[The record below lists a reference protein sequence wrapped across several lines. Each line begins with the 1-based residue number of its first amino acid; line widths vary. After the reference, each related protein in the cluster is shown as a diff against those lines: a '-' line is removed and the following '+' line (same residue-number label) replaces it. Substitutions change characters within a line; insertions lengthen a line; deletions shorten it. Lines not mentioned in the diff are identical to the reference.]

1 MALPRSSL
9 PPYANQSFLSPGAA
23 EQYSLAQQLFFKYN
37 PATLQRQLFE
47 DLLKDEQFKALE
59 RQQQIEALQTRKE
72 NLDSL
77 LARYRETGA
86 GPSGSAKLA
95 VGSRTATGRG
105 GAGRGGAGGGG
116 VGDNLD
122 FLSDMTRN
130 EIDRAEAAQKG
141 ALLAEDLLDE
151 YDRKPRQFE
160 IFEGDFVAGLDRKY
174 RTGAPA
180 PADLALELNQAFY
193 ETAGR
198 MAGTLDQATP
208 EQRAKAASDFYYKLR
223 RRYPQ
228 LLTPQNGVLSADA
241 MEVLDTIDTVYQTDG
256 FLTQNITAGMEPANV
271 VEQRRQVLRQSLLA
285 SQGIGVQPFEARGR
299 ELLGTLTAEQKD
311 LNKDGK
317 VSADEEA
324 AAVKRTM
331 EQARKELGI
340 AEPLTDEEALLLSRY
355 TNMLADDGRVSE
367 EEQKAFGADFEA
379 AKAAFEKGRRVENLP
394 RGAAPFYDESYLRL
408 LSERAGISAQEAE
421 LIGTGETPAQA
432 AARRALGDIQMP
444 QVPPEALE
452 AARAAGGPLAA
463 DALPFALKRF
473 TAASG
478 AIAPE
483 SPVERFAQKLIDAD
497 IAKRPTF
504 QDFAQQVGKKYFDD
518 PNKRREA
525 LAYYGA
531 YFHALDTRGTT
542 LDEQQLSGEYAK
554 ELERQEREARKKEKA
569 LERSVE
575 KDKELGFGVAG
586 PMTERVPVTVP
597 KPTTDITVEREP
609 KERDFFLRSLFER
622 DARDVGGEGGK
633 GGRERVERPPRTS
646 APATVSDGLPS
657 DAEIDLLPEEG
668 TPPSPPLPPSPPS
681 QPAAGTPPVMTAEQ
695 MAVAELAA
703 PAQVGLTDQQKVQL
717 LLMRKQLEEKQRQA
731 EAERAKAA
739 QDQAEV
745 DALMQ
750 RVFGRSGL

>member
-9 PPYANQSFLSPGAA
+9 PPYANQSFLSPSAA
-23 EQYSLAQQLFFKYN
+23 EQFSLAQQLFFKYN
-37 PATLQRQLFE
+37 PATLQRELFN

-59 RQQQIEALQTRKE
+59 RQQQIEALQTRKQ

-86 GPSGSAKLA
+86 GPSGSTKLA
-95 VGSRTATGRG
+95 VGSRGTTGRG
-105 GAGRGGAGGGG
+105 GSRAGGAGAGGA
-116 VGDNLD
+116 GDSFD
-122 FLSDMTRN
+122 FVSDMTRN
-130 EIDRAEAAQKG
+130 EINRAEAAQKG

-174 RTGAPA
+174 KQGAPK

-208 EQRAKAASDFYYKLR
+208 EQRAKAASDFYYQLR
-223 RRYPQ
+223 RRYPD
-228 LLTPQNGVLSADA
+228 LLTPQNGVLSRDA
-241 MEVLDTIDTVYQTDG
+241 MEVLETIDTVYKTDN
-256 FLTQNITAGMEPANV
+256 FLSQNITAGMEPANV
-271 VEQRRQVLRQSLLA
+271 VEQRRQVLRQSLLG

-299 ELLGTLTAEQKD
+299 QLLGTLTTEQKD
-311 LNKDGK
+311 LNKDGV
-317 VSADEEA
+317 VSPEEEA
-324 AAVKRTM
+324 EAVKRTM

-340 AEPLTDEEALLLSRY
+340 AEPLTDEEALLISRY
-355 TNMLADDGRVSE
+355 TSMLADDGQVSD
-367 EEQKAFGADFEA
+367 EEQKAFGADFDA

-432 AARRALGDIQMP
+432 AARRTLGDIQMP

-452 AARAAGGPLAA
+452 AARAGGGPLAA

-473 TAASG
+473 TATSG

-483 SPVERFAQKLIDAD
+483 SPVEKFAQKLIDAD
-497 IAKRPTF
+497 VTQRPTF

-542 LDEQQLSGEYAK
+542 LDDRQLTGEAMK
-554 ELERQEREARKKEKA
+554 ELES
-569 LERSVE
+569 LERQIDRAAKS
-575 KDKELGFGVAG
+575 
-586 PMTERVPVTVP
+586 T
-597 KPTTDITVEREP
+597 
-609 KERDFFLRSLFER
+609 ER
-622 DARDVGGEGGK
+622 DAARAEKQPREPRQPREQVERDSFLRGLFSRDVGGERGEGGE
-633 GGRERVERPPRTS
+633 GGREQVVTS
-646 APATVSDGLPS
+646 ALAPAQFADGLPS
-657 DAEIDLLPEEG
+657 DAELESLPDELV
-668 TPPSPPLPPSPPS
+668 PPSPPSPPS
-681 QPAAGTPPVMTAEQ
+681 QPMGAVPPVMTPEQ
-695 MAVAELAA
+695 MALAEIEAA
-703 PAQVGLTDQQKVQL
+703 PAAPVQMLGLTDDQKAQL

-731 EAERAKAA
+731 EAEQAKAA
-739 QDQAEV
+739 QEQAEV
-745 DALMQ
+745 DALM
-750 RVFGRSGL
+750 RRLGL

>member
-37 PATLQRQLFE
+37 PATLQRELFN

-59 RQQQIEALQTRKE
+59 RQQQMEALQTRKE

-95 VGSRTATGRG
+95 VGSRGA
-105 GAGRGGAGGGG
+105 AGRGGSRAGGAGG
-116 VGDNLD
+116 ADDNLD
-122 FLSDMTRN
+122 FLSDMARN
-130 EIDRAEAAQKG
+130 EINRKEASLKG

-160 IFEGDFVAGLDRKY
+160 IFEGDFVAGLERKY
-174 RTGAPA
+174 RQGAPA

-193 ETAGR
+193 ETAGK

-223 RRYPQ
+223 RRYPS
-228 LLTPQNGVLSADA
+228 LLTPQNGVLSQDA
-241 MEVLDTIDTVYQTDG
+241 MEVLETIDTVYQTDN
-256 FLTQNITAGMEPANV
+256 FLTQSITAGMEPANV
-271 VEQRRQVLRQSLLA
+271 VEQRRQLLRQSLLA
-285 SQGIGVQPFEARGR
+285 SQGIDVQPFEARGR
-299 ELLGTLTAEQKD
+299 QLLGTLTTEQKD

-317 VSADEEA
+317 VSPEEEA
-324 AAVKRTM
+324 EAVKRTM
-331 EQARKELGI
+331 AQARKELGI

-355 TNMLADDGRVSE
+355 TTMLADDGRVSD
-367 EEQKAFGADFEA
+367 EEQKAFGPDFEA
-379 AKAAFEKGRRVENLP
+379 AKAAFERGRRVENLP

-421 LIGTGETPAQA
+421 LIGTGESPAQA

-473 TAASG
+473 TATSG

-497 IAKRPTF
+497 VAKRPTF

-542 LDEQQLSGEYAK
+542 LDQKQLTGEYMK
-554 ELERQEREARKKEKA
+554 ELERQERDARNKA
-569 LERSVE
+569 KRLERTE
-575 KDKELGFGVAG
+575 QRDRELGFGVT
-586 PMTERVPVTVP
+586 PTDPRVPLETGI
-597 KPTTDITVEREP
+597 KERIDVER
-609 KERDFFLRSLFER
+609 ERDFFLRGLFRR
-622 DARDVGGEGGK
+622 DTEDVGGR
-633 GGRERVERPPRTS
+633 GGRGGRDRDRTPARS
-646 APATVSDGLPS
+646 PAPVDDGLPS
-657 DAEIDLLPEEG
+657 DEELESLPDEAV
-668 TPPSPPLPPSPPS
+668 PPSPPSPPS
-681 QPAAGTPPVMTAEQ
+681 QPAAAVPPVMTAEQ
-695 MAVAELAA
+695 MAVAELAPVA
-703 PAQVGLTDQQKVQL
+703 PEVQGLTDAQKARL
-717 LLMRKQLEEKQRQA
+717 LLLQKQLEEKKRQA

-739 QDQAEV
+739 ADQAEV
-745 DALMQ
+745 DALIQ
-750 RVFGRSGL
+750 RTFGRSGL